1 MSYVDHT
8 GEISAVLRTADDIK
22 SLTYPNGTTTVFT
35 APGSA
40 TMGQFGLFE
49 WNMVAQSSRSAGHFH
64 KTFSESFYIVSGQV
78 ELYNGETWATA
89 NPGDFFYVPM
99 GGVHA
104 FCNPAEAEAKM
115 LVLFAPAPPREKY
128 FEALAEIRE
137 SGRTLTD
144 EEWTA
149 LYAEH
154 DQYMV

>member
-8 GEISAVLRTADDIK
+8 GEISAVLRTADDIT
-22 SLTYPNGTTTVFT
+22 SLTYPNGTDTRFT

-40 TMGQFGLFE
+40 TAGQFGLFE
-49 WNMVAQSSRSAGHFH
+49 WNMIARTARSDGHFH

-78 ELYNGETWATA
+78 ELFDGEKWAMA
-89 NPGDFFYVPM
+89 RPGDFLYVPM
-99 GGVHA
+99 GGIHA
-104 FCNPAEAEAKM
+104 FCNPADEEARM

-128 FEALAEIRE
+128 FEALAEISE
-137 SGRTLTD
+137 SGRVLTD
-144 EEWTA
+144 AEWTE